1 MSISQS
7 VDEETRLIPEPSLKE
22 WVKIGITKGY
32 CSPVYCT
39 NHEKHAYEDRELYH
53 SLYKAHDNSLNFC
66 WPVVRLHTLP
76 FED

>member
-32 CSPVYCT
+32 CSP
-39 NHEKHAYEDRELYH
+39 
-53 SLYKAHDNSLNFC
+53 
-66 WPVVRLHTLP
+66 
-76 FED
+76 